1 MALVNSSYPISLTSP
16 KMFAMTT
23 SDLFSS
29 PPERPSLSEREVIS
43 VSQLNRRAKQLLETH
58 LPLLWVEGELSNV
71 SVPSSGHWYFT
82 LKDSDAQV
90 RCAMFRN
97 RNMMVRFKPQQGQHV
112 LIRARVSLY
121 EGRGDYQIIA
131 EHMEEAGAGALQRAF
146 DKLKL
151 KLANE
156 GLFDERFKKSL
167 PPLPKH
173 IAVITSPTG
182 AAIRDILNV
191 LERRFPS
198 IPVTVIPVAVQ
209 GKEAAPQIVKA
220 LALANRAQFLGE
232 KLFDVVILGRGG
244 GSLEDLWPFNEE
256 MVARAIF
263 ASELPIVSA
272 VGHEVDFTIADFVAD
287 LRAPTPSAAAE
298 LITPDGEDWL
308 DKFIG
313 FEVLLEEAMA
323 RKLSHL
329 QQKLTWL
336 RSRLRH
342 PKDKLEQQSQRC
354 DTLEMRLRN
363 AIQKALINYQN
374 RLNTLVI
381 RQKPLHP
388 EMRLMQLTQR
398 FQMAR
403 QNLIKAQSNIFIQKR
418 QEFNESVR
426 MLNTLSPLK
435 TLERGYA
442 LATLTD
448 SPTPITSSQQLKPG
462 DRVKTQVAKGEFVAV
477 VESITP

>member
-1 MALVNSSYPISLTSP
+1 
-16 KMFAMTT
+16 MTNP
-23 SDLFSS
+23 DLFSI
-29 PPERPSLSEREVIS
+29 PPEREVIT

-71 SVPSSGHWYFT
+71 SIPSSGHWYFT
-82 LKDSDAQV
+82 LKDNDAQV

-97 RNMMVRFKPQQGQHV
+97 RNMTVRFKPQQGQHV

-146 DKLKL
+146 DELKL

-156 GLFDERFKKSL
+156 GLFDPQFKKPL

-220 LALANRAQFLGE
+220 ITLANCAG
-232 KLFDVVILGRGG
+232 LFDVVILGRGG

-256 MVARAIF
+256 SVARAIF
-263 ASELPIVSA
+263 ASDLPIVSA

-354 DTLEMRLRN
+354 DTLEMRLKN
-363 AIQKALINYQN
+363 AIQKALTNYQN

-388 EMRLMQLTQR
+388 ETRLLQLRQR

-403 QNLIKAQSNIFIQKR
+403 QNLIKAQSNIFTQKR
-418 QEFNESVR
+418 QGFNEAVR

-435 TLERGYA
+435 TLERGYS
-442 LATLTD
+442 LSTLGD
-448 SPTPITSSQQLKPG
+448 SQTPIVDSQQLKPG
-462 DRVKTQVAKGEFVAV
+462 DKVKTRIAKGEFTSV
-477 VESITP
+477 VQQITSPLK

>member
-1 MALVNSSYPISLTSP
+1 MP
-16 KMFAMTT
+16 AMTT
-23 SDLFSS
+23 SDLFST
-29 PPERPSLSEREVIS
+29 PPERPSLSEPKVTEREVIS
-43 VSQLNRRAKQLLETH
+43 VTQLNRRAKQLLETH
-58 LPLLWVEGELSNV
+58 MPLLWVEGELSNV
-71 SVPSSGHWYFT
+71 SIPSSGHWYFT

-97 RNMMVRFKPQQGQHV
+97 RNMTVRFKPQQGQHV

-146 DKLKL
+146 DELKL
-151 KLANE
+151 KLAGE
-156 GLFDERFKKSL
+156 GLFDEQYKKPL
-167 PPLPKH
+167 PQLPKH

-191 LERRFPS
+191 VERRFPS

-220 LALANRAQFLGE
+220 ITLANCAG
-232 KLFDVVILGRGG
+232 LFDVVILGRGG

-256 MVARAIF
+256 SVARAIF
-263 ASELPIVSA
+263 ASDLPIVSA

-323 RKLSHL
+323 RKLGHL
-329 QQKLTWL
+329 QQKLQWL

-354 DTLEMRLRN
+354 DTLEMRLKN
-363 AIQKALINYQN
+363 AIQKSLTSYQN

-388 EMRLMQLTQR
+388 ERKLAQLQERFKLAQQGLVRAQNLNITQKQQR
-398 FQMAR
+398 FA
-403 QNLIKAQSNIFIQKR
+403 
-418 QEFNESVR
+418 ETVR

-442 LATLTD
+442 LATFADTHI
-448 SPTPITSSQQLKPG
+448 PITNSQQLKPG
-462 DRVKTQVAKGEFVAV
+462 DKVKTQVAKGEFVAV

>member
-1 MALVNSSYPISLTSP
+1 
-16 KMFAMTT
+16 MTT
-23 SDLFSS
+23 PDLFTTT
-29 PPERPSLSEREVIS
+29 PEREVIT

-71 SVPSSGHWYFT
+71 SIPSSGHWYFT
-82 LKDSDAQV
+82 LKDNDAQV

-146 DKLKL
+146 DELKL

-156 GLFDERFKKSL
+156 GLFDERFKKPL

-220 LALANRAQFLGE
+220 LALANRAQLVGE
-232 KLFDVVILGRGG
+232 KLFDVIILGRGG

-354 DTLEMRLRN
+354 DTLEMRLKN

-398 FQMAR
+398 FQLAR

-442 LATLTD
+442 LATLAD
-448 SPTPITSSQQLKPG
+448 SQTPITNSQQLKSG
-462 DRVKTQVAKGEFVAV
+462 DKVKTQVAKGEFVAV

>member
-1 MALVNSSYPISLTSP
+1 
-16 KMFAMTT
+16 MTT
-23 SDLFSS
+23 PDLFSIT
-29 PPERPSLSEREVIS
+29 PEREVIT
-43 VSQLNRRAKQLLETH
+43 VTQLNRRAKQLLETH

-71 SVPSSGHWYFT
+71 SIPSSGHWYFT
-82 LKDSDAQV
+82 LKDNDAQV

-97 RNMMVRFKPQQGQHV
+97 RNMTVRFKPQQGQHV

-146 DKLKL
+146 DELKL

-156 GLFDERFKKSL
+156 GLFDPQFKKPL

-220 LALANRAQFLGE
+220 IALANRAS
-232 KLFDVVILGRGG
+232 LFDVVILGRGG
-244 GSLEDLWPFNEE
+244 GSMEDLWPFNEE
-256 MVARAIF
+256 TVARAIF
-263 ASELPIVSA
+263 ASDLPIVSA

-354 DTLEMRLRN
+354 DTLEMRLKN
-363 AIQKALINYQN
+363 AIQKSLTNYQN

-388 EMRLMQLTQR
+388 ETRLLQLRQR

-403 QNLIKAQSNIFIQKR
+403 QNLIKAQSNIFTQKR

-442 LATLTD
+442 LATLA
-448 SPTPITSSQQLKPG
+448 SSQTPITNSQQLKLG

-477 VESITP
+477 VESITPSDGLL

>member
-1 MALVNSSYPISLTSP
+1 M
-16 KMFAMTT
+16 
-23 SDLFSS
+23 
-29 PPERPSLSEREVIS
+29 S

-82 LKDSDAQV
+82 LKDSEAQV

-97 RNMMVRFKPQQGQHV
+97 RNMMVKFRPQQGQHV

-146 DKLKL
+146 DELKA
-151 KLANE
+151 KLAHE
-156 GLFDERFKKSL
+156 GLFDEQYKKQIPL
-167 PPLPKH
+167 LPKH

-191 LERRFPS
+191 LERRFPA
-198 IPVTVIPVAVQ
+198 IPVTILPVAVQ
-209 GKEAAPQIVKA
+209 GKEAAPQIVRA
-220 LALANRAQFLGE
+220 LELANRAN
-232 KLFDVVILGRGG
+232 LFDVIILGRGG

-256 MVARAIF
+256 TVARAIF
-263 ASELPIVSA
+263 ASNLPVVSA

-298 LITPDGEDWL
+298 LVTPDGEDWL

-313 FEVLLEEAMA
+313 FEVLLEEALR
-323 RKLSHL
+323 RKLDHW
-329 QQKLTWL
+329 QQKIQWL

-354 DTLEMRLRN
+354 DALEMRLKN
-363 AIQKALINYQN
+363 AIQKSLTQAQN
-374 RLNTLVI
+374 QLNTLML
-381 RQKPLHP
+381 RQKAQHP
-388 EMRLMQLTQR
+388 QTRLLQLTHR
-398 FQMAR
+398 FQLAR
-403 QNLIKAQSNIFIQKR
+403 QQLIKAQSNILIQKNQR
-418 QEFNESVR
+418 FNEAVR
-426 MLNTLSPLK
+426 MLNTLSPLN
-435 TLERGYA
+435 TLERGFA
-442 LATLTD
+442 LVTQDNGEKPVTA
-448 SPTPITSSQQLKPG
+448 SNQVKPG
-462 DRVKTQVAKGEFVAV
+462 EKIKAKLAKGELLCS
-477 VESITP
+477 VEKILT